1 MRVGPQR
8 TEHWRIS
15 AFKLWCWRRLFR
27 VLWTARRS
35 NQSILKEIN
44 PEILIG
50 RTDAKAETPIL
61 WPTWCEEL
69 THWKRL
75 WCWERLK
82 ARGEEGD
89 GGWDG
94 WMASQTQRTWVWIN
108 FRSWWWTGQPGTLQS
123 MGVAKSRTQLSDWT
137 TTTKMYFCW
146 HTLSMPIVTKNTLL

>member
-1 MRVGPQR
+1 MKNWCLRTVVLEKTIKRVP
-8 TEHWRIS
+8 
-15 AFKLWCWRRLFR
+15 
-27 VLWTARRS
+27 WTARRS

-44 PEILIG
+44 SEILIG

-61 WPTWCEEL
+61 WLTWCEEL
-69 THWKRL
+69 THWKRP

-94 WMASQTQRTWVWIN
+94 WMASQTQRTWVRVN
-108 FRSWWWTGQPGTLQS
+108 FWSWWWTGQPGILQP

-137 TTTKMYFCW
+137 TTKTYFCW
-146 HTLSMPIVTKNTLL
+146 HPLRSTPTATKNTLL